1 MKQLKKEKQVARE
14 AEEKKLSRRVRP
26 GEVKPP
32 PENDYDYDNDDN
44 DTRGDEAK
52 RMAKLRRELQREAEQ
67 EEEMDDDEAAAD
79 TEGEGSVEYSSIL
92 RFLLAHL
99 AGWEQRD
106 SLVSLV

>member
-14 AEEKKLSRRVRP
+14 AEEKELSRRVRP

-32 PENDYDYDNDDN
+32 PENDYDNDD
-44 DTRGDEAK
+44 DDARGDEAK
-52 RMAKLRRELQREAEQ
+52 RMAKLRHELQREAEQ